1 VGASHPTIVAPDWVA
16 VNIFD
21 PGQWAD
27 AGGLWL
33 LVAVMGGT
41 LVLAATKL
49 AGPRWDDWLDQRIG
63 RGSIRDDWPYDRHS

>member
-1 VGASHPTIVAPDWVA
+1 

-21 PGQWAD
+21 PGQWSD
-27 AGGLWL
+27 ATGW
-33 LVAVMGGT
+33 VSVVVVSVGT

-63 RGSIRDDWPYDRHS
+63 RGSIRDDWPFDRLR